1 MGQRMLTRGRLRPE
15 SRVHREQSCGSPTA
29 MTPEMFTVPHVTQN
43 IPHEGEEFIKSA
55 EGRKRS
61 GAHSAKSPSC
71 PPRMCDQGQH

>member
-1 MGQRMLTRGRLRPE
+1 
-15 SRVHREQSCGSPTA
+15 

-61 GAHSAKSPSC
+61 GAQQILLHTL
-71 PPRMCDQGQH
+71 GQIPVVSTTDV